1 MGYWRILSSVQRSS
15 GPRHLVDLPEDY
27 STLINA
33 AADFKCANNVVGE
46 CKNPVMCLS
55 CGIILCS
62 MVSIDLSDLNPGM
75 KMSLQ
80 LQSFTKRHLP
90 LFAFAFTGTP
100 HKEVKCFWRVKDGF

>member
-1 MGYWRILSSVQRSS
+1 MIRLKVSFLFFVPRLSLDGVGSWRMLSSVQRSS

-62 MVSIDLSDLNPGM
+62 MVSIHSSD
-75 KMSLQ
+75 
-80 LQSFTKRHLP
+80 
-90 LFAFAFTGTP
+90 
-100 HKEVKCFWRVKDGF
+100 

>member
-1 MGYWRILSSVQRSS
+1 MLSSVQRSS

-62 MVSIDLSDLNPGM
+62 MVSIHSSDRSPGM
-75 KMSLQ
+75 KMTLQ
-80 LQSFTKRHLP
+80 CFTKRHL
-90 LFAFAFTGTP
+90 LSFAFAFIGTP
-100 HKEVKCFWRVKDGF
+100 HMEVSLEGV